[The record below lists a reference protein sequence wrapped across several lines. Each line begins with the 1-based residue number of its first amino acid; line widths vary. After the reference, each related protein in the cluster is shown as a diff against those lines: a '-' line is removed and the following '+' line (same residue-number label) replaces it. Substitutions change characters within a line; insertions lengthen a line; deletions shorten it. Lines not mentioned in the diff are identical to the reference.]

1 MTMLGR
7 IVRGL
12 AFLLRLD
19 MCLAIAMAAALVVFV
34 ALR

>member
-1 MTMLGR
+1 MRMLR
-7 IVRGL
+7 RVMRGL

-19 MCLAIAMAAALVVFV
+19 MCLAIAMAAALIVFV